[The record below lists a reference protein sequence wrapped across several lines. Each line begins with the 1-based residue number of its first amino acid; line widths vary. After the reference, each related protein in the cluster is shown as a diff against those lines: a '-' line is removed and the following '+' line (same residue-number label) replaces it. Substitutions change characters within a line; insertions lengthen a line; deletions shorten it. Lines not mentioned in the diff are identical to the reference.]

1 MANKV
6 YPLVSNSEQELII
19 KKLIEL
25 INTFPDLP
33 KTVKEKGVQFYDMF
47 PNNECLSLGSLDS
60 ARIYTKYVGGSYIGQ
75 YRFRVAYRYST
86 KNFNERIS
94 KQSLISTL
102 GEWLQQDTITRPDGT
117 NYKLESYPELDTD
130 KNICSI
136 EIIDRTLI
144 ADKNNT
150 GYEDSIIDCLL
161 KYHVRKV

>member
-1 MANKV
+1 MANKI

-33 KTVKEKGVQFYDMF
+33 DSIKKKGVQFYDMF
-47 PNNECLSLGSLDS
+47 PNNECLSFASLDS
-60 ARIYTKYVGGSYIGQ
+60 ARISIKYIGGSYIGQ
-75 YRFRVAYRYST
+75 YRFRLAYRYST

-117 NYKLESYPELDTD
+117 TYKLESYPELDSD
-130 KNICSI
+130 RNITSI
-136 EIIDRTLI
+136 ENTDRTILV
-144 ADKNNT
+144 DKNNS